1 MKRLSF
7 LLFIAMFAQ
16 NTWAQKIVFKDLN
29 LKAALLEKGYD
40 RNKDGEIEITEIDT
54 VTKLDVSEKKIRSL
68 DDLKYF
74 KSLKVIAA
82 SSNQIENLDVF
93 FDNDVVE
100 GIYVGGN
107 PLGKRLT
114 LKNIK
119 NLKILVAF
127 RSGLESIDLSGTN
140 HIELL
145 YLQGNDLKYIAF
157 PDLANLQGL
166 TLTGNKNLKSIDI
179 SSNPKL
185 NYLVL
190 LDTSL
195 SKLDITKNPMLL
207 TLYVDGN
214 VQLIKGKNQSN
225 LKPAPVFKVSN

>member
-1 MKRLSF
+1 MC
-7 LLFIAMFAQ
+7 
-16 NTWAQKIVFKDLN
+16 
-29 LKAALLEKGYD
+29 
-40 RNKDGEIEITEIDT
+40 
-54 VTKLDVSEKKIRSL
+54 
-68 DDLKYF
+68 
-74 KSLKVIAA
+74 
-82 SSNQIENLDVF
+82 F